1 MEYVKSFKELREEL
15 EKIAPPAILEEFD
28 EYVKSGQKLH
38 ALKIIREY
46 KINPTE

>member
-15 EKIAPPAILEEFD
+15 EKMAPPAILEDFD
-28 EYVKSGQKLH
+28 KYVRNNQKAH

-46 KINPTE
+46 KINPVQ